1 MGHADVKPPS
11 RQVHTELTLSRSVLT
26 FFAWWFVHVAARSAF
41 LVRRGL
47 AIGLAFTL
55 RRSTQLKTVSAAFV
69 DCPEASEVSAV
80 DIYCSYF

>member
-1 MGHADVKPPS
+1 MQMSSPRPDKF
-11 RQVHTELTLSRSVLT
+11 TLSSHCPGQSSPSLLDGLYVLQL
-26 FFAWWFVHVAARSAF
+26 VQPF

-55 RRSTQLKTVSAAFV
+55 HRSAQLKTVGAAFV